1 VGGIAAALI
10 VAPPAFA
17 GGPAP
22 RYAEPLGNGPEPC
35 LSADPCSLQTAVSG
49 APASTSV
56 FMKSGTY
63 TESTTVSVAN
73 NVDLRSETGSVD
85 DVVIQS
91 SASIALHT
99 AFTSDQT
106 ELEDFTINHTGTG
119 VPAKGLHLE
128 GGIGR
133 RLFVESTGTFACD
146 VTSLLRD
153 SICLNTAASGG
164 NGAGLATPSDLFP
177 QLINVTAIATSGTG
191 VGVFLAATAAGADP
205 VLTGRNVIAEGPLT
219 DQFVS
224 AVAGSSADMNLFNS
238 NFDALFVTGAG
249 AATGTLATENDNQD
263 DPELLDAD
271 YRQLPGS
278 PTIDAGDSSS
288 AFSNGDIDHETRIQ
302 GDAVDIGADEIESA
316 PAAAPTTQIT
326 QKPPKRTRKR
336 KAKFA
341 FTSND
346 DANSFEC
353 KLDSASYADCN
364 SPQVYRKLKR
374 KKHTFRVRA
383 VNTVGTADSTPAKHT
398 WKILKRR

>member
-1 VGGIAAALI
+1 
-10 VAPPAFA
+10 
-17 GGPAP
+17 
-22 RYAEPLGNGPEPC
+22 
-35 LSADPCSLQTAVSG
+35 
-49 APASTSV
+49 
-56 FMKSGTY
+56 MKSGTY

-73 NVDLRSETGSVD
+73 NVDLRSETGSVE

-91 SASIALHT
+91 SAGIALHT

-106 ELEDFTINHTGTG
+106 ELEDFTIDHTGTG
-119 VPAKGLHLE
+119 VSAKGLHLE

-153 SICLNTAASGG
+153 SICLNIAASGG

-191 VGVFLAATAAGADP
+191 VGVFLAATANGANP

-224 AVAGSSADMNLFNS
+224 AVAGASADMNLFNS

-249 AATGTLATENDNQD
+249 SATGTLTTENDNQD

-288 AFSNGDIDHETRIQ
+288 AFSDGDIDHETRIQ
-302 GDAVDIGADEIESA
+302 GDAVDIGADESQ
-316 PAAAPTTQIT
+316 PPPTTQIT

-341 FTSND
+341 FTSNN
-346 DANSFEC
+346 DANTFEC
-353 KLDSASYADCN
+353 KLDSAPYADCN

-383 VNTVGTADSTPAKHT
+383 INTVGTADATPAKHT